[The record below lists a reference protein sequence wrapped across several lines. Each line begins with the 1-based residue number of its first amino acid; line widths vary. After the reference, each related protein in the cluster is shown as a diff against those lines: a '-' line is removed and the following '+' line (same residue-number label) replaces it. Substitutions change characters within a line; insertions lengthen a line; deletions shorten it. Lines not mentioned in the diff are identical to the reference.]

1 MCCQQSGIQLYV
13 TFPNYEFLRL
23 FEIVSATLDTLDKCK
38 ADIESSCTFSVND
51 TRFAEIEQCYK
62 DAESFYSQVDKCQN
76 NGKNTTTEAC
86 SCFDAL
92 DLDALMAKVTACDV
106 SKDNAAVNKE
116 KKKCKKSKTERGG
129 LKKIFIFIILFEVLE
144 LARLHR

>member
-1 MCCQQSGIQLYV
+1 MKV
-13 TFPNYEFLRL
+13 F
-23 FEIVSATLDTLDKCK
+23 VSATLDTLDKCE
-38 ADIESSCTFSVND
+38 ADIEASCTFSVND
-51 TRFAEIEQCYK
+51 TKFAEIEQCYK
-62 DAESFYSQVDKCQN
+62 DAASFYDQVEKCQN

-129 LKKIFIFIILFEVLE
+129 LKNIFIFIILFEVLE